1 MAAFWDCAIHF
12 KARTKFIA
20 VFLVQYIKVR
30 LVQIPDP
37 QMFEMSKRLF
47 SNITFQAKGPD
58 SVYIFFMSGS
68 RIK

>member
-1 MAAFWDCAIHF
+1 M
-12 KARTKFIA
+12 
-20 VFLVQYIKVR
+20 FLVQYIKVR

>member
-1 MAAFWDCAIHF
+1 M
-12 KARTKFIA
+12 
-20 VFLVQYIKVR
+20 FLVQYIKVC
-30 LVQIPDP
+30 LVQIEIPDP

>member
-12 KARTKFIA
+12 NARKKFIA